1 MTAKVKK
8 VLILIP
14 IIILSVFILAAI
26 GFGIYFAV
34 VTKDAKLNK
43 NLLPTAKATPV
54 FFDVNGEEIPY
65 FSKNKMDA
73 DEIPSYLYSAF
84 VAIEDKRFFEHNG
97 IDYKRIAGAML
108 SNVKAGSNVEGAS
121 TITQQ
126 LVKNTHLTQE
136 KSLNRKLK
144 EMVIAKQLEKEYS
157 KDEIMAMYLSV
168 IYFGKGAYGVKEAA
182 NLYFSKSIDQL
193 TLSECAAL
201 AGTVKNPSRYA
212 PDKGSNAI
220 SRRNLVLKLML
231 EQGKISE
238 KEYDDAKA
246 EEIAISTAKISEE
259 NGEKFYLKNCI
270 TELTSILNVTNYE
283 LENMGLKVFTFYNPD
298 LQKLLISSL
307 KTCNSDS
314 MGIIVDNIINGVSA
328 YYSTGGT
335 AQKRQAGSSLKPLA
349 VYAPAINE
357 NLIYTVSPIKDE
369 KINFGNYS
377 PKNYDNKYYGW
388 TTVEQAVIKSM
399 NSVAVKTLSYLT
411 IEKSASYLNRM
422 NFNLSDSDM
431 NLSLALGT
439 ITDGIT
445 PKTLADGYKTLA
457 NYGNFSPSR
466 FINKIVIGDK
476 TIENK
481 VDVVK
486 VFDEESSFLMTDMLI
501 KTAKTGTAKTLSTLP
516 FNVASKTGT
525 ASINGKN
532 TDAVNASYTSQ
543 HTVVCWQYGND
554 VQSGGGGLPTFS
566 AKTIYERMYDDYPPD
581 FYTPCGIQELT
592 IDDYTLQSENRVKI
606 AGINTPANYKKA
618 ALFKTTFAPQDV
630 SQTFDKPKLNG
641 FDVICDRQS
650 GILKIVF
657 DAKSVFGYKIY
668 KTVCNQKNE
677 IADVYDKDG
686 TVEILDNIISG
697 NVIYTVMPYCKLN
710 NVNGEELNKNFIFD

>member
-14 IIILSVFILAAI
+14 IILLSVFILAAI

-34 VTKDAKLNK
+34 ITKDAKLNK

-65 FSKNKMDA
+65 FSKNKIEV
-73 DEIPSYLYSAF
+73 DEIPSNLYSAF

-108 SNVKAGSNVEGAS
+108 SNLKAGSNVEGAS

-193 TLSECAAL
+193 TLSECATL

-212 PDKGSNAI
+212 PDKGNAI

-238 KEYDDAKA
+238 KEYDAAKA
-246 EEIAISTAKISEE
+246 EEIAISTANISEE

-270 TELTSILNVTNYE
+270 SELTSILNVTNYE

-298 LQKLLISSL
+298 LQKILISSM

-349 VYAPAINE
+349 VYAPALNE

-369 KINFGNYS
+369 KINFGTYS
-377 PKNYDNKYYGW
+377 PKNYENKYYGW

-399 NSVAVKTLSYLT
+399 NS
-411 IEKSASYLNRM
+411 
-422 NFNLSDSDM
+422 
-431 NLSLALGT
+431 
-439 ITDGIT
+439 
-445 PKTLADGYKTLA
+445 
-457 NYGNFSPSR
+457 
-466 FINKIVIGDK
+466 
-476 TIENK
+476 
-481 VDVVK
+481 
-486 VFDEESSFLMTDMLI
+486 
-501 KTAKTGTAKTLSTLP
+501 
-516 FNVASKTGT
+516 
-525 ASINGKN
+525 
-532 TDAVNASYTSQ
+532 
-543 HTVVCWQYGND
+543 
-554 VQSGGGGLPTFS
+554 
-566 AKTIYERMYDDYPPD
+566 
-581 FYTPCGIQELT
+581 
-592 IDDYTLQSENRVKI
+592 
-606 AGINTPANYKKA
+606 
-618 ALFKTTFAPQDV
+618 
-630 SQTFDKPKLNG
+630 
-641 FDVICDRQS
+641 
-650 GILKIVF
+650 
-657 DAKSVFGYKIY
+657 
-668 KTVCNQKNE
+668 
-677 IADVYDKDG
+677 
-686 TVEILDNIISG
+686 
-697 NVIYTVMPYCKLN
+697 
-710 NVNGEELNKNFIFD
+710 